1 MNIDRRDPIL
11 LTPGPLTTARA
22 TKEAMLRDWGARDH
36 DFVALSQQ
44 VCGRLLEI
52 AGDNGSYVCVPL
64 QGSGTFAVEA
74 MIGTLVPTSGKL
86 LILVNGAYGH
96 RMARICGYLKLDY
109 ATYEVAEDETHDAS
123 RLDAI
128 LDDDPAISY
137 VAIVHCETTSG
148 ILNPVSDFAEVVDRH
163 GRCLLLDS
171 VSSFGA
177 LPFDCGNGRF
187 GALALSANK
196 CLEGVP
202 GLAFVICR
210 RDMLEASAGNAH
222 SLSLDLYD
230 QWNSMGDNGQ
240 WRFTPPT
247 QVIAAFHQALLE
259 HAEEGG
265 VERRHQRYMEN
276 CRMLVDGMRKLGFE
290 TLLRDDLQAPIIV
303 TFHMPADPMFEFN
316 AFYEGLRAKGYVIYP
331 GKLAKA
337 DSFRIGCI
345 GHLGAAEIA
354 GALAAVGE
362 TLKEMNVVNR
372 GRLAKSEMASS

>member
-1 MNIDRRDPIL
+1 MTSDRRDPIL
-11 LTPGPLTTARA
+11 LTPGPLTTART
-22 TKEAMLRDWGARDH
+22 TKQAMLHDWGSRDS
-36 DFVALSQQ
+36 DFVTLSRQ
-44 VCGRLLEI
+44 VCARLLEI
-52 AGDNGSYVCVPL
+52 AADDGSYACVPL
-64 QGSGTFAVEA
+64 QGSGTFAIEA
-74 MIGTLVPTSGKL
+74 MIGTLVPSGGKL

-96 RMARICGYLKLDY
+96 RMARICGYLNLEY

-123 RLDAI
+123 HLDV
-128 LDDDPAISY
+128 LLRDDPAVGH

-148 ILNPVSDFAEVVDRH
+148 ILNPVLDIAEVVHRH
-163 GRCLLLDS
+163 NRHLLLDA

-177 LPFDCGNGRF
+177 LPTESGSLRF

-210 RDMLEASAGNAH
+210 RDLLEASTGNAR

-230 QWNSMGDNGQ
+230 QWHAMGDNGQ

-265 VERRHQRYMEN
+265 VERRWQRYAAN
-276 CRMLVDGMRKLGFE
+276 CQMLVEGMRKLGFE
-290 TLLRDDLQAPIIV
+290 TLLPDELQAPIIV
-303 TFHMPADPMFEFN
+303 TFHMPADPRFEFN
-316 AFYEGLRAKGYVIYP
+316 TFYDGLRAKGYVIYP

-345 GHLGAAEIA
+345 GHLGTTEID
-354 GALAAVGE
+354 GALVAVGE
-362 TLKEMNVVNR
+362 TLKEMKLLKR
-372 GRLAKSEMASS
+372 GQLARTAMAGK